1 MLTGPRF
8 FIWFAREIGMI
19 RLGKEIQLL
28 EWGHGTST
36 VTQNWNIIGTGILK
50 AKPKNKMGATLITVE
65 LDGVVEKKNAKDD
78 SLKIMQRGESMTPN
92 SDKWGEVAMGR
103 IKTMTPSG
111 GKTIVEI
118 EIKSAMKIGGGGPG

>member
-1 MLTGPRF
+1 
-8 FIWFAREIGMI
+8 MI

-28 EWGHGTST
+28 EWGLGTST
-36 VTQNWNIIGTGILK
+36 VTQNWNIIGTGTLK

-65 LDGVVEKKNAKDD
+65 LDGAVEKKNAKDD
-78 SLKIMQRGESMTPN
+78 SLKIMQRGEGMTPN